1 VKSRPRTPQ
10 AAAVAALEL
19 AAYCPGIAR
28 PNGLLELIRRQLRN
42 NTWQLR
48 WVETPQM
55 SDSLRAQLPWLISD
69 RLKDEISSG
78 LP

>member
-1 VKSRPRTPQ
+1 VKSRPPTPQ

-28 PNGLLELIRRQLRN
+28 PNGLLEQ
-42 NTWQLR
+42 
-48 WVETPQM
+48 
-55 SDSLRAQLPWLISD
+55 
-69 RLKDEISSG
+69 DEISSG